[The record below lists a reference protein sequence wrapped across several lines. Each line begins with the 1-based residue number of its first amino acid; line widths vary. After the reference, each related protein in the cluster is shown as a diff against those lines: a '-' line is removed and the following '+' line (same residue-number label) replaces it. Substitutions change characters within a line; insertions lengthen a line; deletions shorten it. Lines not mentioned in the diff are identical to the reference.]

1 MYTLILVR
9 FLKVANRKLSKGKKK
24 SGSRCP
30 TDGRSTKAELQ
41 DRLSGLESLLEKL
54 NRSKDRQQETLRELR
69 KKVDAFQA
77 AGQAFVLTDQDAM
90 ILDVNESF
98 TSAFGHTRKSLLG
111 SSVLNLASKTN
122 DKQILETVKTAL
134 QKKGSWQ
141 GEVFCR
147 KKNRKKF
154 PVWLTINALKGK
166 SGKVQNYAATL
177 LNITVFKKTE
187 KMLEQMAH
195 FDMLTSLPNRSLMID
210 RLNQALSLAKRH
222 SKYVAVMLLDLDR
235 FKEVND
241 TLGHDVGD
249 KLLVEASDRLTN
261 KLRESD
267 TVARIGG
274 DEFVV
279 ILPEISHP
287 NNAAHIAQK
296 FVKALSTPFHLDGH
310 KLYISASIG
319 IAMYPGD
326 GTEPDSLVKNSDT
339 AMYHA
344 KAQGKN
350 NFKFFTEDINK
361 STVERFLLE
370 NRFRQALDKLEFR
383 LNYQPKIDLATGKI
397 AGMEALLRWYHPEQG
412 NVKPGLFIPLAEETG
427 LVVPLGAWALREAC
441 RQNKE
446 WQDMGLNSLKVS
458 VNLSP
463 RQFREKNLIAQIREV
478 LDETGLDP
486 KYLMIEITESTI
498 IEQLDDTLQTLEA
511 LRDMDIGVS
520 IDDFGTGYSSLNYL
534 HRFPLDELK
543 IDGSFIANLSNHE
556 NRKVVNAII
565 TLAKGLN
572 YTVVAEGVETKEHLE
587 YLRSNDCNE
596 VQGYYFSK
604 PLNPV
609 DFHALLKRD
618 PKFIK

>member
-1 MYTLILVR
+1 
-9 FLKVANRKLSKGKKK
+9 
-24 SGSRCP
+24 
-30 TDGRSTKAELQ
+30 
-41 DRLSGLESLLEKL
+41 
-54 NRSKDRQQETLRELR
+54 
-69 KKVDAFQA
+69 
-77 AGQAFVLTDQDAM
+77 
-90 ILDVNESF
+90 
-98 TSAFGHTRKSLLG
+98 
-111 SSVLNLASKTN
+111 
-122 DKQILETVKTAL
+122 
-134 QKKGSWQ
+134 
-141 GEVFCR
+141 
-147 KKNRKKF
+147 
-154 PVWLTINALKGK
+154 
-166 SGKVQNYAATL
+166 
-177 LNITVFKKTE
+177 
-187 KMLEQMAH
+187 
-195 FDMLTSLPNRSLMID
+195 
-210 RLNQALSLAKRH
+210 
-222 SKYVAVMLLDLDR
+222 MLLDLDR

-241 TLGHDVGD
+241 TLGHDMGD
-249 KLLVEASDRLTN
+249 KLLVEAADRLTS

-274 DEFVV
+274 DEFVAV
-279 ILPEISHP
+279 LPEISHP
-287 NNAAHIAQK
+287 NNAAHVAQK
-296 FVKALSTPFHLDGH
+296 FVKTLASPFHLDGH
-310 KLYISASIG
+310 ELYISASIG
-319 IAMYPGD
+319 IAMFPGD

-370 NRFRQALDKLEFR
+370 NRFRQALDKLEFH
-383 LNYQPKIDLATGKI
+383 LNYQPKISMATGKI
-397 AGMEALLRWYHPEQG
+397 TGMEALLRWYHPDQG

-446 WQDMGLNSLKVS
+446 WQDMGLRPLKVS

-463 RQFREKNLIAQIREV
+463 RQFREKALIGQIREV
-478 LDETGLDP
+478 LDETDLDP

-498 IEQLDDTLQTLEA
+498 IERMDDTLKTLKA
-511 LRDMDIGVS
+511 LRDMGLGVS

-543 IDGSFIANLSNHE
+543 IDGSFIANLSNKE

-572 YTVVAEGVETKEHLE
+572 HTVVAEGVETEEHLE
-587 YLRSNDCNE
+587 YLRSNDCDE
-596 VQGYYFSK
+596 VQGYLFSK

-609 DFHALLKRD
+609 NFYALLKKD